1 MIIEM
6 FERGILSTCKN
17 VTHDIKLSHHSRDIW
32 GQSLKMFDDIKL
44 SHSRKG
50 QHYQQDNDTQRYRIK
65 TLSILVVIL
74 LTV

>member
-32 GQSLKMFDDIKL
+32 GRSLKMFDNDIQL

-50 QHYQQDNDTQRYRIK
+50 QDLGQDNDTHNDTELRNYQ
-65 TLSILVVIL
+65 SANSCC
-74 LTV
+74 